1 MYKIEPGRFPA
12 PFRFFFS
19 GHTHVQ
25 SRVPLDNGRLYCNP
39 GSVGQ
44 PRDGDRRSC
53 YVILDDKSIRFRRVE
68 YPFEETAQ
76 KIYAI
81 AELDNFLGDRLR
93 DGR

>member
-1 MYKIEPGRFPA
+1 MPGVLTEDHRFRGPDEIGDA
-12 PFRFFFS
+12 YQL
-19 GHTHVQ
+19 GEQKTMINV
-25 SRVPLDNGRLYCNP
+25 

-53 YVILDDKSIRFRRVE
+53 YAILEDQTVRFRRVE
-68 YPFEETAQ
+68 YPFEDTAQ

>member
-1 MYKIEPGRFPA
+1 MIN
-12 PFRFFFS
+12 
-19 GHTHVQ
+19 V
-25 SRVPLDNGRLYCNP
+25 

-53 YVILDDKSIRFRRVE
+53 YVILEDGAVRFRRVE
-68 YPFEETAQ
+68 YPFEETAR

-81 AELDNFLGDRLR
+81 PELDNFLGDRLR